1 MKREFLEELGLDK
14 PVIDTIMSEH
24 GRSISALKEKCKDI
38 EEKDCIIASLT
49 AERDGLISSLSA
61 ESEKHAAFKNGIID
75 GIVKD
80 ARPSSA
86 LAEKELRR
94 VLSEC
99 DGGSIKAEL
108 EKIMD
113 SDPDAFKREKVDF
126 PVFCAFNTADAPV
139 SSLNY
144 RAVR

>member
-14 PVIDTIMSEH
+14 PIIDAIMSEH
-24 GRSISALKEKCKDI
+24 GKSVSSLKDKCKDI
-38 EEKDCIIASLT
+38 EEKDGIIASLT
-49 AERDGLISSLSA
+49 AERDGLLSSLSE
-61 ESEKHAAFKNGIID
+61 ESERHAAFKSGIID

-99 DGGSIKAEL
+99 DGASIKAEL

-113 SDPDAFKREKVDF
+113 SDPDAFKSDKISRPF
-126 PVFCAFNTADAPV
+126 FCAFNTADATA
-139 SSLNY
+139 SQLNY
-144 RAVR
+144 RSVR